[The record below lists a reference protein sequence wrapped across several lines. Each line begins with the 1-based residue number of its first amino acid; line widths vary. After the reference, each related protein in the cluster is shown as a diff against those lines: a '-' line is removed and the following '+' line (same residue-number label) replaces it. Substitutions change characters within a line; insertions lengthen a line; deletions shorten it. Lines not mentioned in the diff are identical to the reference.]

1 MTLQMTWLHFVLVV
15 INGNV
20 GLFSFGSSFSYVI
33 VPNDFDG
40 LEHDGVNDVLH
51 DLVVE
56 HVHVLVARGARE
68 ILWTYTTM
76 EIHIGH

>member
-20 GLFSFGSSFSYVI
+20 GFSFGSSVSDVI

-40 LEHDGVNDVLH
+40 LEHE
-51 DLVVE
+51 LVGE
-56 HVHVLVARGARE
+56 YVHALAARGARD